1 MRPSAEVSSTL
12 GTTQTAKGGRRLR
25 SNVLAVVA
33 TRKLLPPPALPDAFR
48 PLRSARV
55 LTAPNGGTLT
65 ARWTT
70 EDGSWCDKCGVH
82 VTADSLLFGCEVEDY
97 DLCEGCYASPRR
109 IATPLRRPVPLSL
122 LTPRSTGNGGADG
135 GQGRGRGRGQTRA
148 STPPRRLAPALEVM
162 AAAAR
167 RKTSTAVPAAQ
178 VAGAAPAMPGF
189 GAAAPAPEV
198 MAAAGL
204 PNPKAPAGA
213 AAVVFAEAQR
223 AQTVTHKTKCC
234 SLRISLAAVVQLIFL
249 ALVVLF
255 ALHHTNDCT
264 PGEAGTSEVLEPGE
278 FGG

>member
-1 MRPSAEVSSTL
+1 MSST
-12 GTTQTAKGGRRLR
+12 
-25 SNVLAVVA
+25 V
-33 TRKLLPPPALPDAFR
+33 
-48 PLRSARV
+48 
-55 LTAPNGGTLT
+55 
-65 ARWTT
+65 
-70 EDGSWCDKCGVH
+70 
-82 VTADSLLFGCEVEDY
+82 
-97 DLCEGCYASPRR
+97 
-109 IATPLRRPVPLSL
+109 
-122 LTPRSTGNGGADG
+122 
-135 GQGRGRGRGQTRA
+135 
-148 STPPRRLAPALEVM
+148 
-162 AAAAR
+162 
-167 RKTSTAVPAAQ
+167 VPAAQ
-178 VAGAAPAMPGF
+178 DAGAAPAMAGF
-189 GAAAPAPEV
+189 GSNQSAAPAPEV